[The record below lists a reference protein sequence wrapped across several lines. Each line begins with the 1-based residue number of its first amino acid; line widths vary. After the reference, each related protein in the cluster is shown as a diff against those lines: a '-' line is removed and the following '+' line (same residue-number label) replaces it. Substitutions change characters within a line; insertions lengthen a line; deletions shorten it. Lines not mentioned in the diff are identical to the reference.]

1 VTSPYAPG
9 AVRDRFL
16 ASLQAGDWE
25 TTVQMATNLT
35 ACGNPLPG
43 MTCNELGLPIGST
56 YGAAAQSVLKQR
68 PLQAED

>member
-1 VTSPYAPG
+1 MTSPYAPG

-16 ASLQAGDWE
+16 ASLQSGDWQ

-35 ACGNPLPG
+35 ACRNPLPG
-43 MTCNELGLPIGST
+43 MTCTELGLPIGST

-68 PLQAED
+68 APEVVD